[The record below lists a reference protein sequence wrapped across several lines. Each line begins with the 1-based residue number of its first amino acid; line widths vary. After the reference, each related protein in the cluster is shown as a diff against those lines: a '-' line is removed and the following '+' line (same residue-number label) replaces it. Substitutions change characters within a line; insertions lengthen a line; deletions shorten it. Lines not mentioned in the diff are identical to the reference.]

1 MQTQKHQPMSTKN
14 IFLITLVAGAVAGV
28 VAGFMQN
35 TMQDHTDS
43 YATFDIVECKSL
55 SVVDDD
61 GKSGILLF
69 VRDGR
74 GFLSVSD
81 KDTDSPDYQ
90 ERAMISI
97 SKAGGSLV
105 LTGRDGM
112 VSITAGDGVHIYDDG
127 GGVTGALPDHSHPH
141 PLDKE
146 ESQ

>member
-1 MQTQKHQPMSTKN
+1 MKEQRQRQSLFMT
-14 IFLITLVAGAVAGV
+14 IIVASVVGGV
-28 VAGFMQN
+28 VGGLVQIIMK
-35 TMQDHTDS
+35 DHTDS
-43 YATFDIVECKSL
+43 YATFDTVECNTL

-61 GKSGILLF
+61 GKSGILLL
-69 VRDGR
+69 VREGR

-105 LTGRDGM
+105 LTGREGM
-112 VSITAGDGVHIYDDG
+112 VSITAGDGVHIYDDDG
-127 GGVTGALPDHSHPH
+127 DVTGALPDHPHPH

>member
-1 MQTQKHQPMSTKN
+1 MKEQRQRQSSFMTIIVASVVGG
-14 IFLITLVAGAVAGV
+14 IVGGSLV
-28 VAGFMQN
+28 QII
-35 TMQDHTDS
+35 MQDHTDS
-43 YATFDIVECKSL
+43 YATFDTVECKSL

-61 GKSGILLF
+61 GKSGILLS

-81 KDTDSPDYQ
+81 KDTDSPDYR

-105 LTGRDGM
+105 LTGREGM
-112 VSITAGDGVHIYDDG
+112 VSITAGDGIHTYDDDG
-127 GGVTGALPDHSHPH
+127 NVTGALPDHSHPH